1 MGCSPGVVRGQG
13 SPRPRP
19 DQVGDAGSFDDQCW
33 SDPRDRAVLR
43 AVDELCRRHDLSDA
57 TWQVL
62 VKAVGEDGA
71 IDLLLLCGWYHAIS
85 FVALAARLP
94 NEPDTPAF
102 ADIED
107 RSEPGDVSEPVPAA
121 SAPMAKP
128 PVRVT

>member
-1 MGCSPGVVRGQG
+1 
-13 SPRPRP
+13 
-19 DQVGDAGSFDDQCW
+19 
-33 SDPRDRAVLR
+33 
-43 AVDELCRRHDLSDA
+43 
-57 TWQVL
+57 

-107 RSEPGDVSEPVPAA
+107 RSEPGTVPEPAPAA
-121 SAPMAKP
+121 SAPTAKR
-128 PVRVT
+128 PVSVT